1 MVQGTLPFPSA
12 EPWAG
17 RGSGGPCVIC
27 GVPIPASDVEYQVT
41 RSREVSERDTERL
54 LPVHLPCYSIW
65 RQEAYAARR
74 SLER

>member
-17 RGSGGPCVIC
+17 RGTGEQCAIC
-27 GVPIPASDVEYQVT
+27 GVPIPPNDVEYQVP
-41 RSREVSERDTERL
+41 ERDTERL
-54 LPVHLPCYSIW
+54 LCVHLACYSIW

-74 SLER
+74 NRES

>member
-17 RGSGGPCVIC
+17 RGSGATCAIC
-27 GVPIPASDVEYQVT
+27 GVLIPPNDVEYQVT
-41 RSREVSERDTERL
+41 RSREVPERDTERL
-54 LPVHLPCYSIW
+54 LCVHLACYSIW

-74 SLER
+74 NRES